1 MRKVAFVGVFLT
13 LAAASSAQAQPV
25 RLASPITTGTVINFN
40 SLSPFTQLTNQFA
53 GQGLTISS
61 TCFETSNLYSAA
73 LFGGDPMQATNFNSQ
88 LLDCNEGTA
97 FPTVKF
103 NFSSSQTYFGFQ
115 GISQGNILFT
125 NNNGSISLAAPI
137 VPGGTFVGFTD
148 ATGFNTVTISGIG
161 NPNNSAIALD
171 NLVFGVEVTATPE
184 PATAALMLTGF
195 LAIGAVAKRK
205 RAQG

>member
-1 MRKVAFVGVFLT
+1 MRKVAFVGVLCT

-40 SLSPFTQLTNQFA
+40 SLSPFSQLTNQFA

-61 TCFETSNLYSAA
+61 TCFETSNIYSTA

-88 LLDCNEGTA
+88 LKPCAESTV
-97 FPTVKF
+97 FPSVTF
-103 NFSSSQTYFGFQ
+103 NFSSAQNYFGFQ

-125 NNNGSISLAAPI
+125 DNNGSLSLFAPI

-148 ATGFNTVTISGIG
+148 ATGFNTVTISGFG

-171 NLVFGVEVTATPE
+171 DLVFGVQVTATPE
-184 PATAALMLTGF
+184 PATAALLLTGF
-195 LAIGAVAKRK
+195 VAIGAVAKRK